1 MDIMNL
7 KIFIVLLLTF
17 AFAACG
23 QETKT
28 TNKFKKGIVLSEM
41 KDKKLKEVSGV
52 ASSVNNKGLL
62 WAHNDSGNSPEIYLL
77 NEKLEIVA
85 TCHLLGIEN
94 RDWEDIAVGP
104 GPDPGKTYVYVAD
117 IGDNESAYPYKYI
130 YRFEEPIISRGDSET
145 NVSSIDKI
153 VFRLQG
159 ETKDTES
166 LLIDHKT
173 KNLFVI
179 SKREDPVH
187 LYEIKYPYVP
197 KDTLTAVD
205 IMSMPFAQIV
215 GADYSKR
222 GDILMKNYANIYY
235 WENSANEDV
244 ITLLKKQPVQVAY
257 EREPQGEAIAWS
269 LDGSGFYTLSEKKK
283 KDQSF
288 LYFYEKTV
296 TQTSNQ

>member
-1 MDIMNL
+1 MNH
-7 KIFIVLLLTF
+7 KIFIVLLL

-23 QETKT
+23 QERKT
-28 TNKFKKGIVLSEM
+28 TNKFKKGIVLSEI

-77 NEKLEIVA
+77 NENLEIVA
-85 TCHLLGIEN
+85 TCRLKGIEN

-104 GPDPGKTYVYVAD
+104 GPDPGRTYVYVAD
-117 IGDNESAYPYKYI
+117 IGDNESTYPYKFI
-130 YRFEEPIISRGDSET
+130 YRFEEPVISTGDSEI

-173 KNLFVI
+173 KNLYVI

-197 KDTLTAVD
+197 MDTVTAVD
-205 IMSMPFAQIV
+205 IMSLPFAQIV

-222 GDILMKNYANIYY
+222 GDILIKNYASVYY
-235 WENSANEDV
+235 WENSANENV
-244 ITLLKKQPVQVAY
+244 IALLKKQPVHVDY
-257 EREPQGEAIAWS
+257 EREPQGEAIAWAV
-269 LDGSGFYTLSEKKK
+269 DGSGFYTLSEKKK

-288 LYFYEKTV
+288 LYFYQKTGRTNIKSV
-296 TQTSNQ
+296 KVN